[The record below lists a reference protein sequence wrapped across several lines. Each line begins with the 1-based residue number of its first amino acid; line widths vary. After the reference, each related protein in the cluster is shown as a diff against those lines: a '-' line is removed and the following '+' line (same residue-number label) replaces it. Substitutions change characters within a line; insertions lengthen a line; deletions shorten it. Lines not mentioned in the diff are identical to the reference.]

1 MKSDSIHF
9 LPLTPTGLVFRDVD
23 QDAVRI
29 SQLELAEAAGGKK
42 FLSNFTLGIF
52 LRAIFVGKQ
61 MRAFFQ
67 VGFESGHAFHFESD
81 MIERWAFDS

>member
-52 LRAIFVGKQ
+52 LRAIFLGKQ
-61 MRAFFQ
+61 MGALFQ
-67 VGFESGHAFHFESD
+67 VSFERGHTFHFESD

>member
-29 SQLELAEAAGGKK
+29 S
-42 FLSNFTLGIF
+42 
-52 LRAIFVGKQ
+52 
-61 MRAFFQ
+61 
-67 VGFESGHAFHFESD
+67 
-81 MIERWAFDS
+81 